1 MGKIAEDELKKNQPI
16 GPTPQAPFEA
26 RQGIV
31 DGQVAPIDQYLR
43 YDLESPRCSAPNGDE
58 SPTSPAKSTA
68 SPDTKEMNGTP
79 TL

>member
-31 DGQVAPIDQYLR
+31 DGQVAPIGSI
-43 YDLESPRCSAPNGDE
+43 SPI
-58 SPTSPAKSTA
+58 
-68 SPDTKEMNGTP
+68 
-79 TL
+79 